1 MDKISRYCIKRL
13 LRIGNSLAA
22 FSLFSKCDTVT
33 FFFMISFGI
42 NYSLTSMQMANPK
55 SETRG
60 SRILVGTETRD
71 PRPRTHLVGET
82 RDPSPKTLKV
92 GPKTR
97 DLGHLFYIERKTED
111 SRH

>member
-1 MDKISRYCIKRL
+1 
-13 LRIGNSLAA
+13 
-22 FSLFSKCDTVT
+22 
-33 FFFMISFGI
+33 
-42 NYSLTSMQMANPK
+42 MANPK

-71 PRPRTHLVGET
+71 PRPRTHLVGEM

-97 DLGHLFYIERKTED
+97 DPGHLFYIERKTED

>member
-1 MDKISRYCIKRL
+1 
-13 LRIGNSLAA
+13 
-22 FSLFSKCDTVT
+22 
-33 FFFMISFGI
+33 
-42 NYSLTSMQMANPK
+42 MANPK
-55 SETRG
+55 SETQG
-60 SRILVGTETRD
+60 SRTLVGTETRD

-82 RDPSPKTLKV
+82 RDPSPKSLKV